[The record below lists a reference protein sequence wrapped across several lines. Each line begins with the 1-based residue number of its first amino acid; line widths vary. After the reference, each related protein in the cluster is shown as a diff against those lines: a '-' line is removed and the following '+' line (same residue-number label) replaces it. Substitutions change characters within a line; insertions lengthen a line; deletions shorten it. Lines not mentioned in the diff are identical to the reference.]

1 MKKAL
6 NALVIMLLVATAS
19 CIFDIDHFGAVV
31 NSDTVNDQFKNQ
43 HAILQAIKAANSSSG

>member
-1 MKKAL
+1 MKKTIL
-6 NALVIMLLVATAS
+6 IMLLIAISS

-43 HAILQAIKAANSSSG
+43 HAILEAIKAANASSG